1 MAAVQKG
8 KGLVTEINVVPYI
21 DVMLVLLVIFV
32 ITAPLMMEG
41 VRLDLPDTEAEQM
54 KKDEKRLVVSVD
66 PEGAINV
73 ENIDGN
79 IPMASL
85 AELEDHAR
93 LVLRLRPDIQVLVRG
108 DKTASYG
115 DVAGVLATLQEAGAL
130 SLGLITDPAEGK

>member
-54 KKDEKRLVVSVD
+54 QKDEKRLVVSVD

-108 DKTASYG
+108 DKTATYG